1 MSDCCNK
8 KLDGIEVS
16 DGGGGGGGGGGGAT
30 EKLFLG

>member
-16 DGGGGGGGGGGGAT
+16 DGGGGGGGGGGNNIG
-30 EKLFLG
+30 

>member
-16 DGGGGGGGGGGGAT
+16 DGGGGGGGGGNNIG
-30 EKLFLG
+30 

>member
-8 KLDGIEVS
+8 KIDGIEVS
-16 DGGGGGGGGGGGAT
+16 DGGGGGGGGGGAT

>member
-16 DGGGGGGGGGGGAT
+16 DGGGGGGGGGGGNNI
-30 EKLFLG
+30 G